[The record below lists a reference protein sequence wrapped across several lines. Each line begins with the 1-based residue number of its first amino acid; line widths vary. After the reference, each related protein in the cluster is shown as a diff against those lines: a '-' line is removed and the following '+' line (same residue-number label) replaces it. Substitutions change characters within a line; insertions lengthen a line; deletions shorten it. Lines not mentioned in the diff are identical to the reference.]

1 MNIFKHNN
9 KLLSIIHNSEK
20 QKRFECCK
28 ISTRTC
34 APKSQ
39 ELLHKF
45 VQQLEHAIKTQ
56 NKMKQILSMTFK
68 SQKLVVDFWI
78 LKKNNKLSFLQ

>member
-45 VQQLEHAIKTQ
+45 VQQLEHA
-56 NKMKQILSMTFK
+56 NKNSKFK